1 MYDDGT
7 MINQNRTIDENR
19 AMDDGWGQGWGW
31 GWGKDGRGLN

>member
-19 AMDDGWGQGWGW
+19 AMDDGWG
-31 GWGKDGRGLN
+31 WGKDGQGLY